1 MWRRFTH
8 ALRTLV
14 GRRRLEDDVASE
26 LAFHLET
33 RERELIA
40 RGVAADQAR
49 RQARLEFGGVEGYR
63 EASRR
68 TLGLAA
74 VRDLGADLVYA
85 TRLARRQP
93 GFTAAALASL
103 ALGIGANTLV
113 FSVASALVLRPLPV
127 NQPDRLVAI
136 QTKGGGAYSYPAYRD
151 LRDRNAT
158 FSGIAGYRIAPMS
171 LEHDGAASR
180 AWGYL
185 ATGNYFDVLGVQPAA
200 GRFFHQDEDR
210 PPAESPVAVLSYDC
224 WMGRFAGSPA
234 VVGSTVRLNGRPY
247 TVLGVAPRDFVGSE
261 IFYRPDI
268 WVPFTNQPQIEAR
281 ASWLDQRSW
290 MDVIVIGRLK
300 PQVALPQAQADLA
313 AITASLARQFP
324 TTDDGLNVTL
334 DQPGLFGGSLRTPVK
349 AFSLGLLLLAGLV
362 LVMAC
367 VNLAV
372 LLAARGADRRREL
385 AIRLS
390 IGAGRS
396 RIVRQLLAETLL
408 LAASGG
414 LAGLG
419 LAVSLSRVLSAWRP
433 PVDVPIQ
440 FDVAA
445 DLRVFLFALAIATIA
460 GLCFGLAPA
469 ITASRTDAQ
478 AALKNVETVRP
489 GRRFATRDVLVAA
502 QVAMCVVL
510 VAGCFLALRGLQSAL
525 TMPIGFRPDGVTMVG
540 YDLGLAGYTP
550 ARGVDFEA
558 RSLAA
563 VQRLPGIDAAAFADT
578 IPLYLNHSTTTVT
591 PDDQPNL
598 PASKRFNA
606 SRFDVSAGY
615 FETMGTRVVQGRGI
629 SATDTSTTPLVA
641 VVNPAFATRVLKTS
655 TPVGRRFHDGGHGD
669 KWVEVVGVT
678 EEGRYTSL
686 SEDPQPAVFEP
697 IAQNYQATISLVAR
711 SSLPPE
717 QVLGEIR
724 QAFALLDP
732 AMPLYETQTVSH
744 MLGVVLLPSR
754 AAAIALGF
762 FGVLALVL
770 ALTGLNGV
778 VANAVARRRREI
790 GIRVAIGAR
799 PGDVLRLILART
811 AVLLAIGTVV
821 GLGLVWLAGAVLA
834 SIVYQAS
841 PHDPFVL
848 AAVVGCLVLVAFT
861 ACWAPARRSLRVS
874 PVQALKAE

>member
-8 ALRTLV
+8 ALRTLI
-14 GRRRLEDDVASE
+14 GRRRLDDDVASE

-33 RERELIA
+33 RERDLVA
-40 RGVAADQAR
+40 RGLAPDEAR

-68 TLGLAA
+68 TAGLGAL
-74 VRDLGADLVYA
+74 RDLKADLVYA

-93 GFTAAALASL
+93 GFTAAAVASL

-127 NQPDRLVAI
+127 DQPDRLVAI
-136 QTKGGGAYSYPAYRD
+136 QTRGGGAYSYPAYRD
-151 LRDRNAT
+151 LRDRNVT

-171 LEHDGAASR
+171 LEYEGASSR

-224 WMGRFAGSPA
+224 WMTRFAGAPA
-234 VVGSTVRLNGRPY
+234 VIGSTVRLNGRPY
-247 TVLGVAPRDFVGSE
+247 AVIGVAPRGFVGSE

-268 WVPFTNQPQIEAR
+268 WVPLTNQPQIEAR
-281 ASWLDQRSW
+281 ASWLDSRGW
-290 MDVIVIGRLK
+290 MDVITIGRLR
-300 PQVALPQAQADLA
+300 PNVGLPQAQADLA
-313 AITASLARQFP
+313 GITASLARQYP
-324 TTDDGLNVTL
+324 ATDDGLNATL
-334 DQPGLFGGSLRTPVK
+334 EVPGLFGGSLRTPVE

-408 LAASGG
+408 LAAAGG

-419 LAVSLSRVLSAWRP
+419 LAVGLSRLMSAWHP

-440 FDVAA
+440 FDVSA
-445 DLRVFLFALAIATIA
+445 DARVFLFALAIATVA

-469 ITASRTDAQ
+469 LSASRTDAQ
-478 AALKNVETVRP
+478 AALKNLETGRP
-489 GRRFATRDVLVAA
+489 GRRLATRDVLVAA
-502 QVAMCVVL
+502 QVALCVVL
-510 VAGCFLALRGLQSAL
+510 VAGCVLALRGLQSAL

-540 YDLGLAGYTP
+540 YDVGLAGYTR
-550 ARGVDFEA
+550 ARGIDFEA
-558 RSLAA
+558 RSLDA
-563 VQRLPGIDAAAFADT
+563 VRRLPGIERAAFADT

-591 PDDQPNL
+591 PDDQPDL

-606 SRFDVSAGY
+606 ARFDVSADY
-615 FETMGTRVVQGRGI
+615 FETMGTRIVQGRAI
-629 SATDTSTTPLVA
+629 TAADTATSPLVA
-641 VVNPAFATRVLKTS
+641 VVNPAFATRVLKTP
-655 TPVGRRFHDGGHGD
+655 TPLGRRFHDGGHGNA
-669 KWVEVVGVT
+669 WVEVVGVT

-686 SEDPQPAVFEP
+686 SENPTPAVFEP

-711 SSLPPE
+711 SSLPPD
-717 QVLGEIR
+717 QVITEIR
-724 QAFALLDP
+724 QAFAALDP
-732 AMPLYETQTVSH
+732 GIPLYETQTVSH

-770 ALTGLNGV
+770 ALTGLNGI
-778 VANAVARRRREI
+778 VANAVARRSREI
-790 GIRVAIGAR
+790 GIRVAIGAK

-811 AVLLAIGTVV
+811 ALLLAIGTLI
-821 GLGLVWLAGAVLA
+821 GLGLVRLGGQVLA
-834 SIVYQAS
+834 SVVYQAS
-841 PHDPFVL
+841 PRDPFVM
-848 AAVVGCLVLVAFT
+848 AAVVGCLVLVGFI

-874 PVQALKAE
+874 PIQALRAE